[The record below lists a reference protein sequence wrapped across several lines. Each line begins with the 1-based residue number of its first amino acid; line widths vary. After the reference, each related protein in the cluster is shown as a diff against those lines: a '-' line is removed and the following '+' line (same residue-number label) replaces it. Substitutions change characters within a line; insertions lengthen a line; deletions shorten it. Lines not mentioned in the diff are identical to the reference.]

1 MSNLLAK
8 HIPKYLIGFYP
19 LSLIL
24 GTLISES
31 ITVILILLFLFNI
44 FIIRKKYSINDPLI
58 YGPIVLWIYLLFN
71 LYFSNDFDQSLS
83 RSLFF
88 IRYPLLIMAIS
99 FFFKEQNY
107 KVNSIFLIWLITM
120 IIVVFDLFFQYFF
133 GFNTLGFKNIYPGR
147 LSGFLNEELKIAHL
161 VIGFFVVSIS
171 FFLNKTQNKYFF
183 LLLFLFVIVIVLIN
197 ERANAIRG
205 LIIFILFF
213 IFIDYLS
220 LKFKAIITFLSI
232 IFVTALILLNS
243 NIKQRFVTEFTEL
256 DLNDKSIK
264 NIILVSNYGTH
275 YTAAFEVFK
284 KNKLFGS
291 GIKTFRNECKYV
303 DIKDYYIKNNLKF
316 NTNTDKC
323 STHPH
328 QYYFEFLSELGLVG
342 LLLFIIYFIYFFYRF
357 IRSYYL
363 TKDLMILSSGLFIFT
378 QLIPFLPTGSFFTSY
393 GSTIFWINISLCICY
408 IKKYE

>member
-133 GFNTLGFKNIYPGR
+133 GFNTLGFKNVYPGR
-147 LSGFLNEELKIAHL
+147 LSGFLHEELKIAHL
-161 VIGFFVVSIS
+161 VIGFFILSTS
-171 FFLNKTQNKYFF
+171 YFLNKTHNKYYIF
-183 LLLFLFVIVIVLIN
+183 LLFIFVVIIILIN

-205 LIIFILFF
+205 ILIFTLFF
-213 IFIDYLS
+213 LFINYLS
-220 LKFKAIITFLSI
+220 LKFKIFI
-232 IFVTALILLNS
+232 IFLTVIFTSVLIFLNP
-243 NIKQRFVTEFTEL
+243 NIKQRFVTEFTAL
-256 DLNDKSIK
+256 NLNDSSFK
-264 NIILVSNYGTH
+264 NVILVSNYGTH
-275 YTAAFEVFK
+275 YTAAFEIFK
-284 KNKLFGS
+284 KYKSFGS
-291 GIKTFRNECKYV
+291 GIKTFRNECKHV
-303 DIKDYYIKNNLKF
+303 KIKDYYIQNNLKF

-328 QYYFEFLSELGLVG
+328 QYYFEFLSELGLIG
-342 LLLFIIYFIYFFYRF
+342 TLLFIIYFIYFFYRF
-357 IRSYYL
+357 IKSYYF
-363 TKDLMILSSGLFIFT
+363 TKDLIILSSGLFILT